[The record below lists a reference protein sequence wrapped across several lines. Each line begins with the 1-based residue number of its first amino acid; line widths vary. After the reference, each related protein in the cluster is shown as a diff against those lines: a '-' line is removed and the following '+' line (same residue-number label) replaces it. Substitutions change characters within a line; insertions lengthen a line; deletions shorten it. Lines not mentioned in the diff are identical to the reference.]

1 MKKDK
6 IVLKVVF
13 RKFEDNQIIAL
24 FPEMTNKKLYRIES
38 YMKFGQHSE
47 CDTDIVKIT
56 KPATESDY
64 KELLKELQFIYDHCE
79 FKIMKRLSVKW

>member
-13 RKFEDNQIIAL
+13 RKFENSQIIAL
-24 FPEMTNKKLYRIES
+24 FPEMTNKRMYRIES
-38 YMKFGQHSE
+38 YMKIGQHSE
-47 CDTDIVKIT
+47 CDPSIINIT
-56 KPATESDY
+56 KPATESEY

-79 FKIMKRLSVKW
+79 FKIMKRLNIKW